1 MEKHMNMFKTC
12 LCMVIVLSAS
22 VFGGRL
28 AIAADPLVDVKWL
41 TTNTGK
47 PGVVIIDTRVP
58 STYSG
63 SHIPGAVNTG
73 YLKSGWRMLKN
84 GVFSVFPED
93 PIKLASHIGSLGI
106 DSNTHVVLVSP
117 GRSSS
122 DIALATRIYW
132 AFKVLGHDNV
142 SILNGGMEAYRAE
155 LDKQGKPANPLVADA
170 TTTEAKVFGVALRE
184 DMLVNE
190 ENVKAAQ
197 DRGVTLIDSRTSDQ
211 YLGINR
217 HIKSKVS
224 GTIPGAKN
232 LPHTWLTVN
241 SGGLFRTKKN
251 IEMLYSNAGVP
262 LDGEQIYFGNTSDL
276 ASVGWF
282 VSSEILGNKKAKL
295 YDGAMIAWTANDR
308 PVEQKIKITD

>member
-1 MEKHMNMFKTC
+1 
-12 LCMVIVLSAS
+12 
-22 VFGGRL
+22 
-28 AIAADPLVDVKWL
+28 
-41 TTNTGK
+41 
-47 PGVVIIDTRVP
+47 
-58 STYSG
+58 
-63 SHIPGAVNTG
+63 
-73 YLKSGWRMLKN
+73 
-84 GVFSVFPED
+84 
-93 PIKLASHIGSLGI
+93 
-106 DSNTHVVLVSP
+106 
-117 GRSSS
+117 
-122 DIALATRIYW
+122 
-132 AFKVLGHDNV
+132 
-142 SILNGGMEAYRAE
+142 MEAYRAE

-276 ASVGWF
+276 SSVGWF

-295 YDGAMIAWTANDR
+295 YDGSMIAWTANDR
-308 PVEQKIKITD
+308 PVEQKIKMTD